1 MFSKKSVYPW
11 WVFVVCCFIS
21 MIGFGLL
28 VNTVGLFFGP
38 ISNEFHVGRSSVA
51 LMTTLQN
58 LMAAISLI
66 FAGKIMEKVNL
77 RWLLTGCFIIIAAS
91 MFSMTYANS
100 LTHFYLA
107 WALIGICQPIAITI
121 SIPVL
126 LSKWFNQKLGTV
138 MGISLGLSAFGGTIF
153 NPIIAGIITRNGW
166 RSGFIAESL
175 ILAIFLIPMAL
186 SIKSEPDEKHPAY
199 GVKEDKAEAAITG
212 LTLKQAIRQPI
223 FYALVLAMILLQFVS
238 GSVQHI
244 SGHVTNIGISPV
256 QAATVVS
263 SVMIGAAVGKIS
275 IGYLLDKLN
284 AKIVLLAFTIFGA
297 LGWGGL
303 IVFKTSGLLVASAFI
318 LGLGQG
324 FCLVAL
330 PYLIRQQ
337 FGNRDYSNILS
348 IINMLGAFAMSLSV
362 YLVGMFFDQTGSYN
376 MGWMINIIAYVVSFA
391 AIFVTLREKRQEV
404 TASVE

>member
-1 MFSKKSVYPW
+1 
-11 WVFVVCCFIS
+11 
-21 MIGFGLL
+21 
-28 VNTVGLFFGP
+28 
-38 ISNEFHVGRSSVA
+38 
-51 LMTTLQN
+51 
-58 LMAAISLI
+58 
-66 FAGKIMEKVNL
+66 MEKVNL

-263 SVMIGAAVGKIS
+263 GVMIGAAVGKIS

-376 MGWMINIIAYVVSFA
+376 LGWMINIIAYVVSFA